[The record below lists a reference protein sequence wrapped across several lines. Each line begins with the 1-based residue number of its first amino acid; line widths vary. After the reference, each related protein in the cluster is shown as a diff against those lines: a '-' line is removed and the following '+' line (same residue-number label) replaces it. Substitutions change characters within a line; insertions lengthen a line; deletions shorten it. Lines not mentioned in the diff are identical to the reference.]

1 MTYVTK
7 FRSAT
12 GTITAVYTCPDH
24 GEFDATMQRETNGD
38 APDVAPCPFADLEGA
53 AERPPGTFGA
63 DDPGAPEIP
72 IEEVACERMGTWTP
86 SAAIGCRVRRV
97 EVVRG
102 GWEKPERKTYLDT
115 RKLGEGQDVGEFQAE
130 RKKVWAEQRRKRVKE
145 LLR

>member
-7 FRSAT
+7 FRSSS

-24 GEFDATMQRETNGD
+24 GEFDATIDREANGD
-38 APDVAPCPFADLEGA
+38 APDFAPCPVDEECYGCGGQPNA
-53 AERPPGTFGA
+53 
-63 DDPGAPEIP
+63 PGAPDCKVCNGAAHAPCNLES
-72 IEEVACERMGTWTP
+72 TWTP